1 MKLKRLVLY
10 ADFIVAAV
18 ACTILGIFVFRI
30 PSSLFVSP
38 AQEVYVK
45 LLASILLGISA
56 SLAIFIAVD
65 IALEIPAWK
74 RPSIFRRLLRPKPVK
89 PRVRPMAEEI
99 PLKFVSRRKHL
110 RSLAERMGLALAGD
124 VLQATE
130 AVSPY
135 RFAAK
140 QLFYAF
146 LASLILIPLGVALA
160 LLLHPAFLA
169 LLAVPAVP
177 LAYPKLK
184 LRSMV
189 GDRRRGLED
198 EVPFFTVFAS
208 ILQSVGI
215 SLYNSLL
222 AVIGRGVFKQVEKDA
237 LFVKRD
243 VDFFFKSPVEALE
256 DVGRRHPNEKMRTLL
271 LGYTSEWR
279 SGGDMSAYLDAK
291 ADDYLKDMEFRW
303 RRYGERASDLGETTI
318 SLLFV
323 FPMLILMAAFVFPG
337 QALSMTTFV
346 LALVVP
352 LLTVAVFGSI
362 HSAQPKT
369 YNVVRSDWRLASVA
383 GAVAFIASILVQT
396 PIWLCLASSLA
407 AATAIYGAMVVL
419 QMREINMMEKAL
431 PEFLRDVTEYR
442 KMGYDIVKAIVRIAE
457 GNTYN
462 PVFDALLGNIARQLS
477 LGVRLVEVEVQSRS
491 WLTKMC
497 FFLLGHVVE
506 SGGGTARCLE
516 TLVNFTNQVVR
527 VKRETRASMRLYQTL
542 SLFTPIALSFI
553 IALMFALLTAFSATV
568 MLGAEAGLLGEMAN
582 VPEALVEQCYL
593 LVIAASVC
601 VAMLS
606 TKAVDLTAKNT
617 LWITVNLA
625 IAAAG
630 IAFSNQIASF
640 ILNAILGTTA

>member
-1 MKLKRLVLY
+1 
-10 ADFIVAAV
+10 
-18 ACTILGIFVFRI
+18 
-30 PSSLFVSP
+30 
-38 AQEVYVK
+38 
-45 LLASILLGISA
+45 
-56 SLAIFIAVD
+56 
-65 IALEIPAWK
+65 
-74 RPSIFRRLLRPKPVK
+74 
-89 PRVRPMAEEI
+89 
-99 PLKFVSRRKHL
+99 
-110 RSLAERMGLALAGD
+110 
-124 VLQATE
+124 
-130 AVSPY
+130 
-135 RFAAK
+135 
-140 QLFYAF
+140 
-146 LASLILIPLGVALA
+146 
-160 LLLHPAFLA
+160 
-169 LLAVPAVP
+169 
-177 LAYPKLK
+177 
-184 LRSMV
+184 
-189 GDRRRGLED
+189 
-198 EVPFFTVFAS
+198 
-208 ILQSVGI
+208 
-215 SLYNSLL
+215 
-222 AVIGRGVFKQVEKDA
+222 
-237 LFVKRD
+237 
-243 VDFFFKSPVEALE
+243 
-256 DVGRRHPNEKMRTLL
+256 
-271 LGYTSEWR
+271 
-279 SGGDMSAYLDAK
+279 
-291 ADDYLKDMEFRW
+291 
-303 RRYGERASDLGETTI
+303 LGETTI